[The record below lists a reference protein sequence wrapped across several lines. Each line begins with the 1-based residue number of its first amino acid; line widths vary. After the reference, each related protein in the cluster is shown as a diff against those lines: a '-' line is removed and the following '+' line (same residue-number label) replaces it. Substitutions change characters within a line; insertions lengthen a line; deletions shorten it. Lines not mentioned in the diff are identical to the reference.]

1 MNIETTEKNSAPD
14 KAARKREII
23 KTLLI
28 IFLIALLLL
37 TFFSNTI
44 MNRALAEITTSQ
56 VTSGKLTERIRA
68 TGIVEAEQAYE
79 VKTDEN
85 RTVAKINIKAGQKVS
100 EGDILF
106 TLSSA
111 GSVSLSA
118 AEAELEALELE
129 YNKLLLTPPA
139 DYSSEDQQIRNAA
152 EDLDQAIVRRDAAL
166 AAQKTSAQA
175 KAQYNADRNEAKRL
189 SELRDKLSATIF
201 AIDGDDYTSASAE
214 LIGDLPALKTTWQ
227 TAENEY
233 AAAYELYTKAVEN
246 GDAETALADCNA
258 KDEKRAS
265 AKAEYDKTKS
275 DIRAGL
281 AAQLTDTEGKLST
294 VNARISSYEENVSAG
309 GMSYEDCV
317 ADVQMKQ
324 RTLETLR
331 INLAKTQ
338 NSNSVAQQQYALD
351 LESKKSV
358 IEKKRQEIETL
369 RQNNT
374 TVDITSNYSGTVR
387 TVNVK
392 PDEMTASGIPLA
404 VIDLDDAGFKMNVSV
419 ETELAKKIS
428 VGATAQVVNNWNGEA
443 KAVLETMITD
453 VDSNGKRMKLTF
465 SVIGSVTVGSNLEIS
480 LPLSTG
486 QYQSIVPK
494 SAVYSDQKGDF
505 VYKVR
510 SKHTPLGNRYY
521 AERVSVNVIASD
533 DNSSAVSGELT
544 GSDSIITAFSKPITA
559 GDQVRLKS

>member
-1 MNIETTEKNSAPD
+1 MNTETTPD
-14 KAARKREII
+14 KASKKREII

-28 IFLIALLLL
+28 VFLAALLLL

-68 TGIVEAEQAYE
+68 TGIVEAEQTYE

-85 RTVAKINIKAGQKVS
+85 RTVFKINIKAGQKVS
-100 EGDILF
+100 EGDVLF
-106 TLSSA
+106 TLGSA
-111 GSVSLSA
+111 ESASLSA
-118 AEAELEALELE
+118 AENELDALELE
-129 YNKLLLTPPA
+129 YNKLLLTPPP
-139 DYSSEDQQIRNAA
+139 DYSSEDQQIKNAA

-189 SELRDKLSATIF
+189 SALRDKLSATIS

-275 DIRAGL
+275 GIRAGL

-294 VNARISSYEENVSAG
+294 VNARISAYEENVSAG

-351 LESKKSV
+351 LESKKRV

-374 TVDITSNYSGTVR
+374 TVDITSKYSGTVR

-419 ETELAKKIS
+419 ETELAKKLS

-453 VDSNGKRMKLTF
+453 ADSNGKRMKLSF
-465 SVIGSVTVGSNLEIS
+465 RVIGSVTVGSNLEIS
-480 LPLSTG
+480 LPLSSG

>member
-1 MNIETTEKNSAPD
+1 MNTETTPD
-14 KAARKREII
+14 KASKKREII

-28 IFLIALLLL
+28 VFLAALLLL

-68 TGIVEAEQAYE
+68 TGIVEAEQTYE

-85 RTVAKINIKAGQKVS
+85 RTVFKINIKTGQKVS
-100 EGDILF
+100 EGDVLF
-106 TLSSA
+106 TLGSA
-111 GSVSLSA
+111 ESASLSA
-118 AEAELEALELE
+118 AENELDALELE

-189 SELRDKLSATIF
+189 SELRDKLSATIS

-275 DIRAGL
+275 GIRAGL

-374 TVDITSNYSGTVR
+374 TVDITSKYSGTVR

-419 ETELAKKIS
+419 ETELAKKLS

-453 VDSNGKRMKLTF
+453 PDSNGKRMKLSF
-465 SVIGSVTVGSNLEIS
+465 RVIGSVTVGSNLEIS
-480 LPLSTG
+480 LPLSSG

>member
-1 MNIETTEKNSAPD
+1 MNTETTPD
-14 KAARKREII
+14 KASKKREII

-28 IFLIALLLL
+28 VFLAALLLL

-44 MNRALAEITTSQ
+44 MNCALAEITTSQ

-68 TGIVEAEQAYE
+68 TGIVEAEQTYE

-85 RTVAKINIKAGQKVS
+85 RTVFKINIKAGQKVS
-100 EGDILF
+100 EGDVLF
-106 TLSSA
+106 TLGSA
-111 GSVSLSA
+111 ESASLSA
-118 AEAELEALELE
+118 AENELDALELE
-129 YNKLLLTPPA
+129 YNKLLLTPPP
-139 DYSSEDQQIRNAA
+139 DYSSEDQQIKNAA
-152 EDLDQAIVRRDAAL
+152 EDLNQAIVRRDAAL

-189 SELRDKLSATIF
+189 SALRDKLSATIS

-214 LIGDLPALKTTWQ
+214 LIGDLPALKTTWE

-275 DIRAGL
+275 SIRAGL

-294 VNARISSYEENVSAG
+294 VNARISVYEENVSAG

-317 ADVQMKQ
+317 ADVQTKQ

-351 LESKKSV
+351 LESKKRV

-374 TVDITSNYSGTVR
+374 TVDITSKYSGTVR

-419 ETELAKKIS
+419 ETELAKKLS

-453 VDSNGKRMKLTF
+453 ADSNGKRMKLSF
-465 SVIGSVTVGSNLEIS
+465 RVIGSVTVGSNLEIS
-480 LPLSTG
+480 LPLSSG

>member
-1 MNIETTEKNSAPD
+1 MNTETTPD
-14 KAARKREII
+14 KASKKREII

-28 IFLIALLLL
+28 VFLAALLLL

-68 TGIVEAEQAYE
+68 TGIVEAEQTYE

-85 RTVAKINIKAGQKVS
+85 RTVFKINIKAGQKVS
-100 EGDILF
+100 EGDVLF
-106 TLSSA
+106 TLGSA
-111 GSVSLSA
+111 ESASLSA
-118 AEAELEALELE
+118 AENELDALELE

-189 SELRDKLSATIF
+189 SELRDKLSATIS

-275 DIRAGL
+275 GIRAGL

-374 TVDITSNYSGTVR
+374 TVDITSKYSGTVR

-419 ETELAKKIS
+419 ETELAKKLS

-453 VDSNGKRMKLTF
+453 PDSNGKRMKLSF
-465 SVIGSVTVGSNLEIS
+465 RVIGSVTVGSNLEIS
-480 LPLSTG
+480 LPLSSG

>member
-1 MNIETTEKNSAPD
+1 MNTETTPD
-14 KAARKREII
+14 KASKKREII

-28 IFLIALLLL
+28 VFLAALLLL

-44 MNRALAEITTSQ
+44 MNRALSEITTSQ

-68 TGIVEAEQAYE
+68 TGIVEAEQTYE

-85 RTVAKINIKAGQKVS
+85 RTVFKINIKAGQKVS
-100 EGDILF
+100 EGDVLFILG
-106 TLSSA
+106 SA
-111 GSVSLSA
+111 ESTSLSA
-118 AEAELEALELE
+118 AENELDALELE

-139 DYSSEDQQIRNAA
+139 DYSSEDQQIKNAA

-331 INLAKTQ
+331 INLVKTQ

-351 LESKKSV
+351 LESKESV

-480 LPLSTG
+480 LPLSTE

>member
-1 MNIETTEKNSAPD
+1 VNTETTPD
-14 KAARKREII
+14 KASKKREII

-28 IFLIALLLL
+28 VFLAALLLL

-68 TGIVEAEQAYE
+68 TGIVEAEQTYE

-85 RTVAKINIKAGQKVS
+85 RTVFKINIKAGQKVS
-100 EGDILF
+100 EGDVLF
-106 TLSSA
+106 TLGSA
-111 GSVSLSA
+111 ESASLSA
-118 AEAELEALELE
+118 AENELDALELE
-129 YNKLLLTPPA
+129 YNKLLLTPPP
-139 DYSSEDQQIRNAA
+139 DYSSEDQQIKNAA
-152 EDLDQAIVRRDAAL
+152 EDLNQAIVRRDAAL

-189 SELRDKLSATIF
+189 SALRDKLSATIS

-214 LIGDLPALKTTWQ
+214 LIGDLPALKTTWE

-275 DIRAGL
+275 SIRAGL

-294 VNARISSYEENVSAG
+294 VNARISVYEENVSAG

-317 ADVQMKQ
+317 ADVQTKQ

-351 LESKKSV
+351 LESKKRV

-374 TVDITSNYSGTVR
+374 TVDITSKYSGTVR

-419 ETELAKKIS
+419 ETELAKKLS

-453 VDSNGKRMKLTF
+453 ADSNGKRMKLSF
-465 SVIGSVTVGSNLEIS
+465 RVIGSVTVGSNLEIS
-480 LPLSTG
+480 LPLSSG

>member
-1 MNIETTEKNSAPD
+1 MNTETTPD
-14 KAARKREII
+14 KASKKREII

-28 IFLIALLLL
+28 VFLAALLLL

-68 TGIVEAEQAYE
+68 TGIVEAEQTYE

-85 RTVAKINIKAGQKVS
+85 RTVFKINIKTGQKVS
-100 EGDILF
+100 EGDVLF
-106 TLSSA
+106 TLGSA
-111 GSVSLSA
+111 ESASLSA
-118 AEAELEALELE
+118 AENELDALELE
-129 YNKLLLTPPA
+129 YNKLLLTPPP
-139 DYSSEDQQIRNAA
+139 DYSSEDQQITNAA
-152 EDLDQAIVRRDAAL
+152 EDLDQAIARRDAAL

-189 SELRDKLSATIF
+189 SALRDKLSATIS

-275 DIRAGL
+275 GIRAGL

-317 ADVQMKQ
+317 ADVQTKQ

-351 LESKKSV
+351 LESKKRV

-374 TVDITSNYSGTVR
+374 TVDITSKYSGTVR

-419 ETELAKKIS
+419 ETELAKKLS

-443 KAVLETMITD
+443 KAVLDTMITD
-453 VDSNGKRMKLTF
+453 ADSNGKRMKLTF
-465 SVIGSVTVGSNLEIS
+465 RVIGSVTVGSNLEIS
-480 LPLSTG
+480 LPLSSG

>member
-1 MNIETTEKNSAPD
+1 MNTETTPD
-14 KAARKREII
+14 KASKKREII

-28 IFLIALLLL
+28 VFLAALLLL
-37 TFFSNTI
+37 TFFSNTN

-68 TGIVEAEQAYE
+68 TGIVEAEQTYE

-85 RTVAKINIKAGQKVS
+85 RTVFKINIKAGQKVS
-100 EGDILF
+100 EGDVLF
-106 TLSSA
+106 TLGSA
-111 GSVSLSA
+111 ENASLSA
-118 AEAELEALELE
+118 AENELDALELE
-129 YNKLLLTPPA
+129 YNKLLLTPPP
-139 DYSSEDQQIRNAA
+139 DYSSEDQQIKNAA

-166 AAQKTSAQA
+166 EAQKTSAQA

-189 SELRDKLSATIF
+189 SALRDKLSATIS

-275 DIRAGL
+275 GIRAGL

-294 VNARISSYEENVSAG
+294 VNARISAYEENVSAG

-317 ADVQMKQ
+317 ADVQTKQ

-351 LESKKSV
+351 LESKKRV

-374 TVDITSNYSGTVR
+374 TVDITSKYSGTVR

-419 ETELAKKIS
+419 ETELAKKLS

-453 VDSNGKRMKLTF
+453 ADSNGKRMKLTF
-465 SVIGSVTVGSNLEIS
+465 RVIGSVTVGSNLEIS
-480 LPLSTG
+480 LPLSSG

>member
-1 MNIETTEKNSAPD
+1 MNTETTPD
-14 KAARKREII
+14 KASKKREII

-28 IFLIALLLL
+28 VFLLALLLL

-68 TGIVEAEQAYE
+68 TGIVEAEQTYE

-85 RTVAKINIKAGQKVS
+85 RTVSKINIKAGQKVS
-100 EGDILF
+100 EGDVLF
-106 TLSSA
+106 TLGSA
-111 GSVSLSA
+111 ESASLSA
-118 AEAELEALELE
+118 AENELDALELE

-139 DYSSEDQQIRNAA
+139 DYSSEDQQIKNAA

-189 SELRDKLSATIF
+189 SALRDKLSATIS

-275 DIRAGL
+275 GIRAGL

-294 VNARISSYEENVSAG
+294 VNARISAYEENVSAG

-374 TVDITSNYSGTVR
+374 TVDITSKYSGTVR

-419 ETELAKKIS
+419 ETELAKKLL

-453 VDSNGKRMKLTF
+453 ADSNGKRMKLTF
-465 SVIGSVTVGSNLEIS
+465 RVIGSVTVGSNLEIS
-480 LPLSTG
+480 LPLSSG

>member
-1 MNIETTEKNSAPD
+1 MNTETTPD
-14 KAARKREII
+14 KASKKREII

-28 IFLIALLLL
+28 VFLAALLLL

-44 MNRALAEITTSQ
+44 MNRALSEITTSQ

-68 TGIVEAEQAYE
+68 TGIVEAEQTYE

-85 RTVAKINIKAGQKVS
+85 RTVFKINIKAGQKVS
-100 EGDILF
+100 EGDVLFILG
-106 TLSSA
+106 SA
-111 GSVSLSA
+111 ESTSLSA
-118 AEAELEALELE
+118 AENELDALELE

-139 DYSSEDQQIRNAA
+139 DYSSEDQQIKNAA

-189 SELRDKLSATIF
+189 SALRDKLSATIS

-331 INLAKTQ
+331 INLVKTQ

-351 LESKKSV
+351 LESKESV

-480 LPLSTG
+480 LPLSTE

>member
-1 MNIETTEKNSAPD
+1 MNTETTPD
-14 KAARKREII
+14 KASKKREII

-28 IFLIALLLL
+28 VFLAALLLL

-68 TGIVEAEQAYE
+68 TGIVEAEQTYE

-85 RTVAKINIKAGQKVS
+85 RTVFKINIKAGQKVS
-100 EGDILF
+100 EGDVLF
-106 TLSSA
+106 TLGSA
-111 GSVSLSA
+111 ESASLSA
-118 AEAELEALELE
+118 AENELDALELE

-139 DYSSEDQQIRNAA
+139 DYSSEDQQIKNAA

-175 KAQYNADRNEAKRL
+175 KAQYNADRDEAKRL
-189 SELRDKLSATIF
+189 SALRDKLSATIS

-275 DIRAGL
+275 GIRAGL

-294 VNARISSYEENVSAG
+294 VNARISSYEESVSAG

-374 TVDITSNYSGTVR
+374 TVDITSKYSGTVR

-419 ETELAKKIS
+419 ETELAKKLS

-453 VDSNGKRMKLTF
+453 ADSNGKRMKLSF
-465 SVIGSVTVGSNLEIS
+465 RVIGSVTVGSNLEIS
-480 LPLSTG
+480 LPLSSG

>member
-1 MNIETTEKNSAPD
+1 MNTETTPD
-14 KAARKREII
+14 KASKKREII

-28 IFLIALLLL
+28 VFLAALLLL

-44 MNRALAEITTSQ
+44 MNRALSEITTSQ

-68 TGIVEAEQAYE
+68 TGIVEAEQTYE

-85 RTVAKINIKAGQKVS
+85 RTVFKINIKAGQKVS
-100 EGDILF
+100 EGDVLF
-106 TLSSA
+106 TLGSA
-111 GSVSLSA
+111 ESTSLSA
-118 AEAELEALELE
+118 AENELDALELE

-139 DYSSEDQQIRNAA
+139 DYSSEDQQIKNAA

-331 INLAKTQ
+331 INLVKTQ

-351 LESKKSV
+351 LESKESV

-480 LPLSTG
+480 LPLSTE

>member
-1 MNIETTEKNSAPD
+1 MNTETTPD
-14 KAARKREII
+14 KASKKREII

-28 IFLIALLLL
+28 VFLAALLLL

-68 TGIVEAEQAYE
+68 TGIVEAEQTYE

-85 RTVAKINIKAGQKVS
+85 RTVFKINIKAGQKVS
-100 EGDILF
+100 EGDVLF
-106 TLSSA
+106 TLGSA
-111 GSVSLSA
+111 ESASLSA
-118 AEAELEALELE
+118 AENELDALELE
-129 YNKLLLTPPA
+129 YNKLLLTPPP
-139 DYSSEDQQIRNAA
+139 DYSSEDQQIKNAA

-189 SELRDKLSATIF
+189 SALRDKLSANIS

-275 DIRAGL
+275 GIRAGL
-281 AAQLTDTEGKLST
+281 AAQLNDTEGKLST
-294 VNARISSYEENVSAG
+294 VNARISAYEENVSAG

-317 ADVQMKQ
+317 ADVQTKQ

-351 LESKKSV
+351 LESKKRV

-374 TVDITSNYSGTVR
+374 TVDITSKYSGTVR

-419 ETELAKKIS
+419 ETELAKKLS

-453 VDSNGKRMKLTF
+453 ADSNGKRMKLSF
-465 SVIGSVTVGSNLEIS
+465 RVIGSVTVGSNLEIS
-480 LPLSTG
+480 LPLSSG

>member
-1 MNIETTEKNSAPD
+1 MNTETTPD
-14 KAARKREII
+14 KASKKREII

-28 IFLIALLLL
+28 VFLAALLLL

-68 TGIVEAEQAYE
+68 TGIVEAEQTYE

-85 RTVAKINIKAGQKVS
+85 RTVFKINIKAGQKVS
-100 EGDILF
+100 EGDVLF
-106 TLSSA
+106 TLGSA
-111 GSVSLSA
+111 ESASLSA
-118 AEAELEALELE
+118 AENELDALELE

-139 DYSSEDQQIRNAA
+139 DYSSEDQQIKNAA

-175 KAQYNADRNEAKRL
+175 KAQYNADRDEAKRL
-189 SELRDKLSATIF
+189 SALRDKLSATIS

-275 DIRAGL
+275 GIRAGL

-294 VNARISSYEENVSAG
+294 VNARISSYEESVSAG

-351 LESKKSV
+351 LESKKRV

-374 TVDITSNYSGTVR
+374 TVDITSKYSGTVR

-419 ETELAKKIS
+419 ETELAKKLS

-453 VDSNGKRMKLTF
+453 ADSNGKRMKLSF
-465 SVIGSVTVGSNLEIS
+465 RVIGSVTVGSNLEIS
-480 LPLSTG
+480 LPLSSG

>member
-1 MNIETTEKNSAPD
+1 MNTETTPD
-14 KAARKREII
+14 KASKKREII

-28 IFLIALLLL
+28 VFLAALLLL

-68 TGIVEAEQAYE
+68 TGIVEAEQTYE

-85 RTVAKINIKAGQKVS
+85 RTVFKINIKAGQKVS
-100 EGDILF
+100 EGDVLFILG
-106 TLSSA
+106 SA
-111 GSVSLSA
+111 ESTSLSA
-118 AEAELEALELE
+118 AENELDALELE

-139 DYSSEDQQIRNAA
+139 DYSSEDQQIKNAA

-331 INLAKTQ
+331 INLVKTQ

-351 LESKKSV
+351 LESKESV

-480 LPLSTG
+480 LPLSTE

>member
-1 MNIETTEKNSAPD
+1 MNTETTPD
-14 KAARKREII
+14 KASKKREII

-28 IFLIALLLL
+28 VFLAALLLL

-68 TGIVEAEQAYE
+68 TGIVEAEQTYE

-85 RTVAKINIKAGQKVS
+85 RTVSKINIKAGQKVS
-100 EGDILF
+100 EGDVLF
-106 TLSSA
+106 TLGSA
-111 GSVSLSA
+111 ESASLSA
-118 AEAELEALELE
+118 AENELDALELE

-139 DYSSEDQQIRNAA
+139 DYSSEDQQIKNAA

-189 SELRDKLSATIF
+189 SALRDKLSATIS

-275 DIRAGL
+275 GIRAGL

-294 VNARISSYEENVSAG
+294 VNARISAYEENVSAG

-374 TVDITSNYSGTVR
+374 TVDITSKYSGTVR

-419 ETELAKKIS
+419 ETELAKKLL

-453 VDSNGKRMKLTF
+453 ADSNGKRMKLTF
-465 SVIGSVTVGSNLEIS
+465 RVIGSVTVGSNLEIS
-480 LPLSTG
+480 LPLSSG

>member
-1 MNIETTEKNSAPD
+1 MNTETTPD
-14 KAARKREII
+14 KASKKREII

-28 IFLIALLLL
+28 VFLAALLLL

-68 TGIVEAEQAYE
+68 TGIVEAEQTYE

-85 RTVAKINIKAGQKVS
+85 RTVFKINIKAGQKVS
-100 EGDILF
+100 EGDVLFILG
-106 TLSSA
+106 SA
-111 GSVSLSA
+111 ESTSLSA
-118 AEAELEALELE
+118 AENELDALELE

-139 DYSSEDQQIRNAA
+139 DYSSEDQQIKNAA

-331 INLAKTQ
+331 INLVKTQ

-351 LESKKSV
+351 LESKESV

-404 VIDLDDAGFKMNVSV
+404 IIDLDEAGFKMNVSV

-480 LPLSTG
+480 LPLSTE

>member
-1 MNIETTEKNSAPD
+1 MNTETTPD
-14 KAARKREII
+14 KASKKREII

-28 IFLIALLLL
+28 VFLAALLLL

-44 MNRALAEITTSQ
+44 MNRALSEITTSQ

-68 TGIVEAEQAYE
+68 TGIVEAEQKYE

-85 RTVAKINIKAGQKVS
+85 RTVFKINIKAGQKVS
-100 EGDILF
+100 EGDVLF
-106 TLSSA
+106 TL
-111 GSVSLSA
+111 GSEESTSLSA
-118 AEAELEALELE
+118 AVNELDALELE

-139 DYSSEDQQIRNAA
+139 DYSSEDQQIKNAA

-374 TVDITSNYSGTVR
+374 TVDITSKYSGTVR

>member
-1 MNIETTEKNSAPD
+1 MNTETTPD
-14 KAARKREII
+14 KASKKREII
-23 KTLLI
+23 KTMLI
-28 IFLIALLLL
+28 VFLAALLLL

-68 TGIVEAEQAYE
+68 TGIVEAEQTYE

-85 RTVAKINIKAGQKVS
+85 RTVFKINIKTGQKVS
-100 EGDILF
+100 EGDVLF
-106 TLSSA
+106 TLGSA
-111 GSVSLSA
+111 ESASLSA
-118 AEAELEALELE
+118 AENELDALELE

-139 DYSSEDQQIRNAA
+139 DYSSEDQQIRNAV

-189 SELRDKLSATIF
+189 SELRDKLSATIS

-275 DIRAGL
+275 GIRAGL

-374 TVDITSNYSGTVR
+374 TVDITSKYSGTVR

-419 ETELAKKIS
+419 ETELAKKLS

>member
-1 MNIETTEKNSAPD
+1 VNTETTPD
-14 KAARKREII
+14 KASKKREII

-28 IFLIALLLL
+28 VFLAALLLL

-44 MNRALAEITTSQ
+44 MNCALAEITTSQ

-68 TGIVEAEQAYE
+68 TGIVEAEQTYE

-85 RTVAKINIKAGQKVS
+85 RTVFKINIKAGQKVS
-100 EGDILF
+100 EGDVLF
-106 TLSSA
+106 TLGSA
-111 GSVSLSA
+111 ESASLSA
-118 AEAELEALELE
+118 AENELDALELE
-129 YNKLLLTPPA
+129 YNKLLLTPPP
-139 DYSSEDQQIRNAA
+139 DYSSEDQQIKNAA
-152 EDLDQAIVRRDAAL
+152 EDLNQAIVRRDAAL

-189 SELRDKLSATIF
+189 SALRDKLSANIS

-214 LIGDLPALKTTWQ
+214 LIGDLPALKTTWE

-275 DIRAGL
+275 SIRAGL

-294 VNARISSYEENVSAG
+294 VNARISVYEENVSAG

-317 ADVQMKQ
+317 ADVQTKQ

-351 LESKKSV
+351 LESKKRV

-374 TVDITSNYSGTVR
+374 TVDITSKYSGTVR

-419 ETELAKKIS
+419 ETELAKKLS

-453 VDSNGKRMKLTF
+453 ADSNGKRMKLSF
-465 SVIGSVTVGSNLEIS
+465 RVIGSVTVGSNLEIS
-480 LPLSTG
+480 LPLSSG

>member
-1 MNIETTEKNSAPD
+1 VNIETTEKNSAPD

-111 GSVSLSA
+111 GIVSLSA

-374 TVDITSNYSGTVR
+374 TVDITSKYSGTVR

>member
-1 MNIETTEKNSAPD
+1 MNTETTPD
-14 KAARKREII
+14 KASKKREII

-28 IFLIALLLL
+28 VFLAALLLL

-68 TGIVEAEQAYE
+68 TGIVEAEQTYE

-85 RTVAKINIKAGQKVS
+85 RTVSKINIKAGQKVS
-100 EGDILF
+100 EGDVLF
-106 TLSSA
+106 TLGSA
-111 GSVSLSA
+111 ESASLSA
-118 AEAELEALELE
+118 AEAELDALELE

-139 DYSSEDQQIRNAA
+139 DYSSEDQQIKNAA

-175 KAQYNADRNEAKRL
+175 KAQYNADRDEAKRL
-189 SELRDKLSATIF
+189 SALRDKLSATIS

-275 DIRAGL
+275 GIRAGL

-294 VNARISSYEENVSAG
+294 VNARISAYEENVSAG

-351 LESKKSV
+351 LESKKRV

-374 TVDITSNYSGTVR
+374 TVDITSKYSGTVR

-419 ETELAKKIS
+419 ETELAKKLS

-453 VDSNGKRMKLTF
+453 ADSNGKRMKLSF
-465 SVIGSVTVGSNLEIS
+465 RVIGSVTVGSNLEIS
-480 LPLSTG
+480 LPLSSG

>member
-1 MNIETTEKNSAPD
+1 VNTETTPD
-14 KAARKREII
+14 KASKKREII

-28 IFLIALLLL
+28 VFLAALLLL

-68 TGIVEAEQAYE
+68 TGIVEAEQTYE

-85 RTVAKINIKAGQKVS
+85 RTVFKINIKAGQKVS
-100 EGDILF
+100 EGDVLF
-106 TLSSA
+106 TLGSA
-111 GSVSLSA
+111 ESASLSA
-118 AEAELEALELE
+118 AENELDALELE
-129 YNKLLLTPPA
+129 YNKLLLTPPP
-139 DYSSEDQQIRNAA
+139 DYSSEDQQIKNAA

-189 SELRDKLSATIF
+189 SALRDKLSANIS

-275 DIRAGL
+275 GIRAGL
-281 AAQLTDTEGKLST
+281 AAQLNDTEGKLST
-294 VNARISSYEENVSAG
+294 VNARISAYEENVSAG

-317 ADVQMKQ
+317 ADVQTKQ

-351 LESKKSV
+351 LESKKRV

-374 TVDITSNYSGTVR
+374 TVDITSKYSGTVR

-419 ETELAKKIS
+419 ETELAKKLS

-453 VDSNGKRMKLTF
+453 ADSNGKRMKLSF
-465 SVIGSVTVGSNLEIS
+465 RVIGSVTVGSNLEIS
-480 LPLSTG
+480 LPLSSG

>member
-1 MNIETTEKNSAPD
+1 MNTETTPD
-14 KAARKREII
+14 KASKKREII

-28 IFLIALLLL
+28 VFLSALLLL

-68 TGIVEAEQAYE
+68 TGIVEAEQTYE

-85 RTVAKINIKAGQKVS
+85 RTVFKINIKTGQKVS
-100 EGDILF
+100 EGDVLF
-106 TLSSA
+106 TLGSA
-111 GSVSLSA
+111 ESASLSA
-118 AEAELEALELE
+118 AENELDALELE

-189 SELRDKLSATIF
+189 SALRDKLSAAIS

-227 TAENEY
+227 TAESEY
-233 AAAYELYTKAVEN
+233 AAAYELYTKAAEN

-275 DIRAGL
+275 GIRAGL

-294 VNARISSYEENVSAG
+294 VNARISAYEENVSAG

-351 LESKKSV
+351 LESKKRV

-374 TVDITSNYSGTVR
+374 TVDITSKYSGTVR

-419 ETELAKKIS
+419 ETELAKKLS

-453 VDSNGKRMKLTF
+453 ADSNGKRMKLSF
-465 SVIGSVTVGSNLEIS
+465 RVIGSVTVGSNLEIS
-480 LPLSTG
+480 LPLSSG

>member
-1 MNIETTEKNSAPD
+1 MNTETTPD
-14 KAARKREII
+14 KASKKREII

-28 IFLIALLLL
+28 VFLLALLLL

-68 TGIVEAEQAYE
+68 TGIVEAEQTYE

-85 RTVAKINIKAGQKVS
+85 RTVFKINIKTGQKVS
-100 EGDILF
+100 EGDVLF
-106 TLSSA
+106 TLGSA
-111 GSVSLSA
+111 ESASLSA
-118 AEAELEALELE
+118 AEAELDALELE

-139 DYSSEDQQIRNAA
+139 DYSSEDQQIKNAA
-152 EDLDQAIVRRDAAL
+152 EDLDQAIARRDAAL

-189 SELRDKLSATIF
+189 SELRDKLSAAIS

-275 DIRAGL
+275 GIRAGL

-294 VNARISSYEENVSAG
+294 VNARISAYEENVSAG

-374 TVDITSNYSGTVR
+374 TVDITSKYSGTVR

-419 ETELAKKIS
+419 ETELAKKLS

-453 VDSNGKRMKLTF
+453 PDSNGKRMKLSF
-465 SVIGSVTVGSNLEIS
+465 RVIGSVTVGSNLEIS
-480 LPLSTG
+480 LPLSSG

>member
-1 MNIETTEKNSAPD
+1 VNTETTPD
-14 KAARKREII
+14 KASKKREII

-28 IFLIALLLL
+28 VFLAALLLL

-44 MNRALAEITTSQ
+44 MNRALSEITTSQ

-68 TGIVEAEQAYE
+68 TGIVEAEQTYE

-85 RTVAKINIKAGQKVS
+85 RTVFKINIKAGQKVS
-100 EGDILF
+100 EGDVLF
-106 TLSSA
+106 TL
-111 GSVSLSA
+111 GSEESTSLSA
-118 AEAELEALELE
+118 AVNELDALELE

-139 DYSSEDQQIRNAA
+139 DYSSEDQQIKNAA

-331 INLAKTQ
+331 INLVKTQ

-351 LESKKSV
+351 LESKESV

-480 LPLSTG
+480 LPLSTE

>member
-1 MNIETTEKNSAPD
+1 MNTETTPD
-14 KAARKREII
+14 KASKKREII

-28 IFLIALLLL
+28 VFLAALLLL

-68 TGIVEAEQAYE
+68 TGIVEAEQTYE

-85 RTVAKINIKAGQKVS
+85 RTVFKINIKAGQKVS
-100 EGDILF
+100 EGDVLF
-106 TLSSA
+106 TLGSA
-111 GSVSLSA
+111 ESTSLSA
-118 AEAELEALELE
+118 AENELDALELE

-139 DYSSEDQQIRNAA
+139 DYSSEDQQIKNAA

-189 SELRDKLSATIF
+189 SALRDKLSATIS

-331 INLAKTQ
+331 INLVKTQ

-351 LESKKSV
+351 LESKESV
-358 IEKKRQEIETL
+358 IEK
-369 RQNNT
+369 
-374 TVDITSNYSGTVR
+374 
-387 TVNVK
+387 
-392 PDEMTASGIPLA
+392 
-404 VIDLDDAGFKMNVSV
+404 
-419 ETELAKKIS
+419 
-428 VGATAQVVNNWNGEA
+428 
-443 KAVLETMITD
+443 
-453 VDSNGKRMKLTF
+453 
-465 SVIGSVTVGSNLEIS
+465 
-480 LPLSTG
+480 
-486 QYQSIVPK
+486 
-494 SAVYSDQKGDF
+494 
-505 VYKVR
+505 
-510 SKHTPLGNRYY
+510 
-521 AERVSVNVIASD
+521 
-533 DNSSAVSGELT
+533 
-544 GSDSIITAFSKPITA
+544 
-559 GDQVRLKS
+559 